1 MAMETILGIK
11 GIDFVMLASD
21 TMQAKSLIFMK
32 DGKYRYLFWSHYT
45 LIAKTKILFKLL
57 QIANSK
63 IWRRQSSNSESVMPG
78 IIS

>member
-32 DGKYRYLFWSHYT
+32 DGKYWYLFKAHYI
-45 LIAKTKILFKLL
+45 LFPKTKIFFNFF
-57 QIANSK
+57 ISF
-63 IWRRQSSNSESVMPG
+63 
-78 IIS
+78 IILYLSII